1 MADKKRLERN
11 TEDKIIAG
19 VASGVA
25 DFFDIDRTLVRVL
38 WAVAVLFGGFGGL
51 IYIILWIVLPEAG
64 QDRTVAEDLR
74 DKVEESQTS
83 KEAESDNGDGDGDGD
98 DSTA

>member
-1 MADKKRLERN
+1 MADKKLERN

-25 DFFDIDRTLVRVL
+25 DFFGLDRTLVRVI
-38 WAVAVLFGGFGGL
+38 WALAVFLGGFGGL
-51 IYIILWIVLPEAG
+51 IYIILWLVLPEAG
-64 QDRTVAEDLR
+64 QDRTVADDLR

-83 KEAESDNGDGDGDGD
+83 KHAEASDDEDASDT
-98 DSTA
+98 SE